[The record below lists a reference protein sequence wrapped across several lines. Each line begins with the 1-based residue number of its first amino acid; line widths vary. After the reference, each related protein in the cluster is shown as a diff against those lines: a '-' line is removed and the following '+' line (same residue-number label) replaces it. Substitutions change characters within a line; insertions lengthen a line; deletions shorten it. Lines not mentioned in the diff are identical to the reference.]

1 MKLRYDDDQQSISII
16 NDDEERHAIV
26 LGYGTLVPL
35 LSKLY
40 AEDFPWFD
48 NHGRCKECTKLEE
61 YADARCEDC
70 DKISPEYFYEEAE
83 ARGYGLCDGCDYGDC
98 SSCDR
103 IDPDNPPDGYIVTRV
118 EPESVIPDTQP
129 DDGIDHVAIGRLM
142 TEVEA
147 MEQEQQGTSLKRLV
161 EVLKCETSQSD

>member
-1 MKLRYDDDQQSISII
+1 
-16 NDDEERHAIV
+16 
-26 LGYGTLVPL
+26 VPL

-40 AEDFPWFD
+40 DEGFPWFE

-61 YADARCEDC
+61 YADARCQDC
-70 DKISPEYFYEEAE
+70 NRIDPDYFYEEAE

-118 EPESVIPDTQP
+118 EPEPESVAPDTQP
-129 DDGIDHVAIGRLM
+129 DDGIDHVAIARLM
-142 TEVEA
+142 AEVDMKEA
-147 MEQEQQGTSLKRLV
+147 SQ
-161 EVLKCETSQSD
+161 CEISQSD